1 MSVRVTRLHV
11 GRSWPRLRFARAW
24 SARLALVVVVLLV
37 LLALLGPE
45 FAPHSPTAL
54 LGPPFAGPSS
64 TSPLGT
70 DYAGEDVLS
79 RVLAGG
85 RTVIVYGGLATLLAY
100 LTGGMVGLLAGYRR
114 GWLDPVLMR
123 AMDVLLAFPPLLFLL
138 LLATGFGNSAAALIV
153 GIAIV
158 HMPGVA
164 RIVRTATLEISVRGY
179 VEAAVARGDRVA
191 TILRREILPNI
202 LGTIVADGG
211 PRFTVSIL
219 LVAAVNFLGLG
230 IAPPKADWA
239 LMISENRAGL
249 TINPLSVLIPAL
261 MIGCLTVSINLLAD
275 AIAGSLG
282 TSIEVESLRR

>member
-1 MSVRVTRLHV
+1 MLRL
-11 GRSWPRLRFARAW
+11 GRLRPRLRFARRW
-24 SARLALVVVVLLV
+24 SARVALSVVVVMA
-37 LLALLGPE
+37 LLALIGPE
-45 FAPHSPTAL
+45 LAPHSPTAQ

-70 DYAGEDVLS
+70 DYVGEDVLS

-100 LTGGMVGLLAGYRR
+100 LSGGVIGLVAGYRR
-114 GWLDPVLMR
+114 GWVDPVLMR

-138 LLATGFGNSAAALIV
+138 VLATGFGSSAAALIV

-164 RIVRTATLEISVRGY
+164 RIVRTAALEVSVRGY
-179 VEAAVARGDRVA
+179 VEAAVARGDRLA

-202 LGTIVADGG
+202 VGTIVADAG

-230 IAPPKADWA
+230 ISPPKADWA
-239 LMISENRAGL
+239 LMISENRGGI
-249 TINPLSVLIPAL
+249 TINALSVLVPAL
-261 MIGCLTVSINLLAD
+261 MIGILTVSLNMLAD

>member
-1 MSVRVTRLHV
+1 M
-11 GRSWPRLRFARAW
+11 
-24 SARLALVVVVLLV
+24 ALTVVVVMA
-37 LLALLGPE
+37 LLALIGPE
-45 FAPHSPTAL
+45 LAPHSPTAQ

-70 DYAGEDVLS
+70 DYVGEDVLS

-100 LTGGMVGLLAGYRR
+100 LSGGVIGLVAGYRR
-114 GWLDPVLMR
+114 GWVDPVLMR

-138 LLATGFGNSAAALIV
+138 VLATGFGSSAAALIV

-164 RIVRTATLEISVRGY
+164 RIVRTAALEVSVRGY
-179 VEAAVARGDRVA
+179 VEAAVARGDRLA

-202 LGTIVADGG
+202 VGTIVADAG

-230 IAPPKADWA
+230 ISPPKADWA
-239 LMISENRAGL
+239 LMISENRGGI
-249 TINPLSVLIPAL
+249 TINALSVLVPAL
-261 MIGCLTVSINLLAD
+261 MIGILTVSLNMLAD

-282 TSIEVESLRR
+282 TSFEVVSLRR

>member
-1 MSVRVTRLHV
+1 V
-11 GRSWPRLRFARAW
+11 
-24 SARLALVVVVLLV
+24 ALVVVVVMV
-37 LLALLGPE
+37 LLALIGPE
-45 FAPHSPTAL
+45 LTPHSPTAQ

-70 DYAGEDVLS
+70 DYVGEDVLS

-100 LTGGMVGLLAGYRR
+100 LIGGTIGLVSGYRR
-114 GWLDPVLMR
+114 GWVDPVLMR
-123 AMDVLLAFPPLLFLL
+123 AMDVLLAFPPLIFLL
-138 LLATGFGNSAAALIV
+138 LLATGFGSSAAALII

-158 HMPGVA
+158 HVPGVA
-164 RIVRTATLEISVRGY
+164 RIVRTAALEVSVRGY
-179 VEAAVARGDRVA
+179 VEAAVARGDRLA

-202 LGTIVADGG
+202 VGTIVADAG

-230 IAPPKADWA
+230 ISPPKADWA
-239 LMISENRAGL
+239 LMISENRAGI
-249 TINPLSVLIPAL
+249 TINALSVLVPAL
-261 MIGCLTVSINLLAD
+261 MIGLLTVSLNIVAD
-275 AIAGSLG
+275 AIAESLG

>member
-1 MSVRVTRLHV
+1 
-11 GRSWPRLRFARAW
+11 LRFARGW
-24 SARLALVVVVLLV
+24 SARVALTVVVVMALV
-37 LLALLGPE
+37 ALIGPE
-45 FAPHSPTAL
+45 LTPHSPTAQ

-70 DYAGEDVLS
+70 DYVGEDVLS

-100 LTGGMVGLLAGYRR
+100 LSGGVIGLVAGYRR
-114 GWLDPVLMR
+114 GWVDPVLMR

-138 LLATGFGNSAAALIV
+138 VLATGFGSSAVALII

-164 RIVRTATLEISVRGY
+164 RIVRTAALEVSVRGY
-179 VEAAVARGDRVA
+179 VEAAVARGDRLA

-202 LGTIVADGG
+202 VGTIVADAG

-230 IAPPKADWA
+230 ISPPKADWA
-239 LMISENRAGL
+239 LMISENRGGI
-249 TINPLSVLIPAL
+249 TINSLSVLVPAL
-261 MIGCLTVSINLLAD
+261 MIGILTVSLNMLAD
-275 AIAGSLG
+275 AIAASLG
-282 TSIEVESLRR
+282 TSIETESLRR